1 MLLKSDPVVLYL
13 RAAIIG
19 RRATAKPRF
28 GLKRSRKFQIKI
40 RHEFWRMTEDLKVS
54 LMRAGN
60 AINAQAR
67 DRGLIEKNQS
77 VYCLRDSTSRQNS

>member
-1 MLLKSDPVVLYL
+1 
-13 RAAIIG
+13 
-19 RRATAKPRF
+19 
-28 GLKRSRKFQIKI
+28 
-40 RHEFWRMTEDLKVS
+40 MTEDLKVS